1 MSVEDSIVHLA
12 CASGTEGQPGTV
24 TEHTS
29 VDLPP
34 GIVLHQRIQK
44 KEEFSKLVATGLS
57 LLKHKP
63 STVVLGLPAGLVLTL
78 AKTGLTE
85 SPTAKKPLASLVS
98 EAIPLPAEKLQ
109 IKDQW
114 NAPSGKNPG
123 VWSCVAIEHDVLEE
137 YKAAL
142 KGAGLSS
149 VKVVPL
155 SLAFLAVHASSAT
168 VDQPTLVLN
177 LTTHPGSI
185 MRGSRSI
192 MLDERL
198 LFDATLEES
207 LTETLETWAAL
218 LPKETKTSMI
228 ALGDEAKTK
237 ALLTKILAKNPSV
250 SLTTKQGDEWTY
262 AAMLA
267 SAELAKPSLPSF

>member
-1 MSVEDSIVHLA
+1 M
-12 CASGTEGQPGTV
+12 

-34 GIVLHQRIQK
+34 GTVLHQRIQK
-44 KEEFSKLVATGLS
+44 KEEFSTLVTTGLS

-85 SPTAKKPLASLVS
+85 SPVGKKPVASLVS
-98 EAIPLPAEKLQ
+98 EAIPLPPEKLQ

-114 NAPSGKNPG
+114 TAPSGKNPG
-123 VWSCVAIEHDVLEE
+123 VWSCVAIEHEVLEE

-149 VKVVPL
+149 IKIVPL
-155 SLAFLAVHASSAT
+155 SFAFLAVHASGAT
-168 VDQPTLVLN
+168 VDHPTLLLN

-185 MRGSRSI
+185 MRGSSSI

-207 LTETLETWAAL
+207 LTETLEAWAAL

-228 ALGDEAKTK
+228 AIGDEAKAK
-237 ALLTKILAKNPSV
+237 ALLTKILAKNPSF
-250 SLTTKQGDEWTY
+250 SLTTVQGDEWTY
-262 AAMLA
+262 ATMLA